1 MTLKKKIIL
10 INSIFIGLIYLLRI
24 ILATTSIKILTL
36 LIATIIDLNVES
48 AKNVTSLMLMFLM
61 LFMLFNLIKSLLPIL
76 LSIMM
81 TNENIIKTKQ
91 KYIFDSISNVFTII
105 IVNLQ
110 MSTISHLSNNVDYHK
125 INIVPLLIFGIIL
138 YAIKLI
144 RKLWFNL
151 LTENISKEL
160 HKHITLNCDSI
171 EMLSEQIE
179 KALNLTKWQ
188 NIVSVSAVT
197 RKYNSKRKSSTTK
210 ITLSV
215 NGLTQSLI
223 IKFTNK

>member
-110 MSTISHLSNNVDYHK
+110 MSTISHLSNNMDYHK

-151 LTENISKEL
+151 LTKNISKEL

-171 EMLSEQIE
+171 KMLSEQIE

>member
-110 MSTISHLSNNVDYHK
+110 MSTIGHLSNNVDYHK

-144 RKLWFNL
+144 VTN
-151 LTENISKEL
+151 
-160 HKHITLNCDSI
+160 
-171 EMLSEQIE
+171 
-179 KALNLTKWQ
+179 
-188 NIVSVSAVT
+188 NIVKYIIRHNSVDKLNYQTESD
-197 RKYNSKRKSSTTK
+197 STYK
-210 ITLSV
+210 
-215 NGLTQSLI
+215 
-223 IKFTNK
+223 

>member
-91 KYIFDSISNVFTII
+91 KYIFDSISNVFK
-105 IVNLQ
+105 N
-110 MSTISHLSNNVDYHK
+110 
-125 INIVPLLIFGIIL
+125 F
-138 YAIKLI
+138 
-144 RKLWFNL
+144 
-151 LTENISKEL
+151 
-160 HKHITLNCDSI
+160 C
-171 EMLSEQIE
+171 
-179 KALNLTKWQ
+179 
-188 NIVSVSAVT
+188 
-197 RKYNSKRKSSTTK
+197 
-210 ITLSV
+210 
-215 NGLTQSLI
+215 
-223 IKFTNK
+223 